1 MILPDDM
8 GDVRKSKSI
17 GISGNYFNLKMIS
30 KLASHSK
37 FQKMAEDMFKEK
49 IPFWQKRGIGL
60 FTYIWNRQSLT

>member
-8 GDVRKSKSI
+8 EDVRKSKRI

-49 IPFWQKRGIGL
+49 IPFWQKRGISH
-60 FTYIWNRQSLT
+60 WSLIFGTIKA